1 MTSEYHFV
9 CNVCG
14 TLDDH
19 KLDCPAKW
27 PLGKPDQYTHGE
39 EDEAD
44 FLAGVTCNPDA
55 PEECESCQ

>member
-1 MTSEYHFV
+1 MSDYHFV

-19 KLDCPAKW
+19 KMSCPERYPKEE
-27 PLGKPDQYTHGE
+27 P
-39 EDEAD
+39 EDEQD
-44 FLAGVTCNPDA
+44 FLDGVTCNPNA